1 MTAGSPRR
9 RPWRVALGAKSR
21 KAGRAG
27 EAWAAAWLMLK
38 GYQILGFRLKA
49 GKGDIDLLARRGR
62 VLAVVEVKRRATPE
76 LALEAL
82 LPDQRD
88 RLLAAAR
95 TLMMRRKSLAK
106 LELRLDV
113 VALSPGR
120 WPRHFRGL
128 IVDSAP
134 TP

>member
-1 MTAGSPRR
+1 MSGAAK
-9 RPWRVALGAKSR
+9 RPWRVALGARSR

-27 EAWAAAWLMLK
+27 EALAAAWLMLK

-49 GKGDIDLLARRGR
+49 GRGDIDLLARRGR
-62 VLAVVEVKRRATPE
+62 VLAIVEVKRRATPE
-76 LALEAL
+76 EAL
-82 LPDQRD
+82 DSLMPDQRD
-88 RLLAAAR
+88 RLLSAGRALAS
-95 TLMMRRKSLAK
+95 RRRSLSR

-128 IVDSAP
+128 LVDGGRPGA
-134 TP
+134 

>member
-1 MTAGSPRR
+1 MTAPAKKA
-9 RPWRVALGAKSR
+9 WRVALGAKSR
-21 KAGRAG
+21 KAGRTG

-38 GYQILGFRLKA
+38 GYQILGFRLKV
-49 GKGDIDLLARRGR
+49 GKGDIDLLARRGK

-76 LALEAL
+76 LALESL

-88 RLLAAAR
+88 RLLSAAR
-95 TLMMRRKSLAK
+95 LLMARRKGLTN

-128 IVDSAP
+128 IVDGVRVG
-134 TP
+134 